1 MHELLRMLED
11 TGWTGAPRFLG
22 IDEHGREVLSWIDGH
37 VPWSGVDEPPSVY
50 DARAVAGVARLVREL
65 HDVTAGSSLAGDG
78 AVVCHND
85 LSLKNTVYRE
95 VSEDG
100 DVTWR
105 PVAFIDWD
113 AAAPG
118 RRIHDVAHLAWQ
130 WAANTS
136 SAPDAAARLVRVAA
150 DAYGLEPAG
159 RAGLIDTILWW
170 QDRCW
175 RGIQADIDAGAE
187 SARRLRDAG
196 AVEAVRADFEWTVR
210 HRAVLDAG
218 LAGGVDVA
226 AADP

>member
-1 MHELLRMLED
+1 MHELLRTLED
-11 TGWTGAPRFLG
+11 AGWTGAPRFLG

-50 DARAVAGVARLVREL
+50 DERAVAGVARLVREL
-65 HDVTAGSSLAGDG
+65 HDLTAGSPLAGDG
-78 AVVCHND
+78 DVVCHND

-136 SAPDAAARLVRVAA
+136 SAPESAARLVRVAA
-150 DAYGLEPAG
+150 DAYGLEPAD
-159 RAGLIDTILWW
+159 RAELVDTILWW

-175 RGIQADIDAGAE
+175 RGSRPTSTPVPSRCAA
-187 SARRLRDAG
+187 SATRARSRPSAPTSSGRCATGPCSMPASRD
-196 AVEAVRADFEWTVR
+196 
-210 HRAVLDAG
+210 
-218 LAGGVDVA
+218 GVDA
-226 AADP
+226 ATAGP

>member
-1 MHELLRMLED
+1 MLED
-11 TGWTGAPRFLG
+11 AGWTGAPRFLG

-50 DARAVAGVARLVREL
+50 DDRAVAGVARLVREL
-65 HDVTAGSSLAGDG
+65 HDLTAGSSLAGDG

-130 WAANTS
+130 WAANRS
-136 SAPDAAARLVRVAA
+136 SAPEAAARLVRVAA
-150 DAYGLEPAG
+150 DAYGLEPAD

-187 SARRLRDAG
+187 SVRRLRDAG

-218 LAGGVDVA
+218 LADGVDVA